1 MRLPQASS
9 PQSGVITKEVDMGLI
24 PDDIRAELLL
34 NGAMTA
40 RGIANDPI
48 PVVKLFTSDANA
60 TWLLAELDPEYRD
73 VAFGLCDLG
82 LGCPEHG
89 YV

>member
-1 MRLPQASS
+1 
-9 PQSGVITKEVDMGLI
+9 MGLI

-60 TWLLAELDPEYRD
+60 TWLLAELDSRISRRRLRL
-73 VAFGLCDLG
+73 VRLGARLSRTRLCLDFRATVRAG
-82 LGCPEHG
+82 DARTADRA
-89 YV
+89 